1 MLVGDFTLV
10 VMLEH
15 SGEEGPGVG
24 YIAILKRTRKDYL
37 ILYGF
42 IGNDEKYWR
51 PIMLYSRIPPRRC

>member
-42 IGNDEKYWR
+42 IGTTFSYYIEE
-51 PIMLYSRIPPRRC
+51 